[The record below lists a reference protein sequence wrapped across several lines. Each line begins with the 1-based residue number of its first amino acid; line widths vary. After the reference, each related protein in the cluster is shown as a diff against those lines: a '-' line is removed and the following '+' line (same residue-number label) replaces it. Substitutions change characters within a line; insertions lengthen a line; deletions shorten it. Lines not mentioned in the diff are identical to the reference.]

1 MVKTK
6 MFTDLVNDIDPSV
19 QINRWLDKHPDY
31 IVVDVKLQSH
41 VIDDVD
47 KPYVSYMVRDALVIY
62 REYEN
67 QKEMKSCRQDSKF

>member
-6 MFTDLVNDIDPSV
+6 MFTDLVNGIDPSV
-19 QINRWLDKHPDY
+19 QINRWLDKHPEY
-31 IVVDVKLQSH
+31 IIVDVKLQSN
-41 VIDDVD
+41 VLGDGDGVNCC
-47 KPYVSYMVRDALVIY
+47 VSRDALVIY

>member
-31 IVVDVKLQSH
+31 IVVDIKLQSN
-41 VIDDVD
+41 VVDDVD
-47 KPYVSYMVRDALVIY
+47 SYWVFRDALVIY
-62 REYEN
+62 KEYEN
-67 QKEMKSCRQDSKF
+67 QKEKRNAGKSANH

>member
-19 QINRWLDKHPDY
+19 QINRWLAKHPDY
-31 IVVDVKLQSH
+31 IVVDIKLQSN
-41 VIDDVD
+41 VVDDVD
-47 KPYVSYMVRDALVIY
+47 SYWVFRDALVIY

-67 QKEMKSCRQDSKF
+67 V